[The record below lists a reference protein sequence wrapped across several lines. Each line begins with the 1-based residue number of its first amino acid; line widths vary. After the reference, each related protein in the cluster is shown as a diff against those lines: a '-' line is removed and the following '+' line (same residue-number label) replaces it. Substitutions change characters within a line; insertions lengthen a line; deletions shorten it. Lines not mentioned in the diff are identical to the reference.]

1 MPTTPLSE
9 HEIRS
14 ILINAQTIAVVGA
27 SANVSRPSHGVMR
40 RLIAFGYRVYPV
52 NPHESEVLGQPAYAS
67 LQALPERVDIV
78 DVFRRADATPAIADE
93 AVAAGAKV
101 LWLQQGIINQEAESR
116 ATRGGLKVIMD
127 RCIAVDLAM
136 LRIPAR
142 R

>member
-1 MPTTPLSE
+1 MPTMPLSE

-14 ILINAQTIAVVGA
+14 ILLNAQTIAVVGA
-27 SANVSRPSHGVMR
+27 SANASRPSHGVMR

-52 NPHESEVLGQPAYAS
+52 NPHEREVLGQRAYAS
-67 LQALPERVDIV
+67 LQTLPERVDIV
-78 DVFRRADATPAIADE
+78 DVFRRAEATPAIADE

-101 LWLQQGIINQEAESR
+101 LWLQQGIINQEAHSR